1 MAISVNP
8 YLNFAGNA
16 REAME
21 FYQGIFG
28 GELRV
33 LKFSDFG
40 MTEMPA
46 DGTMHAAL
54 VHPNFTIMA
63 SDAMPGAEQTWGGT
77 RNYIA
82 FMGDEIE
89 IMSGWFDK
97 LAEGGKVGQP
107 LAQQAWGDTYG
118 DVMDK
123 YGIEWLFNVAANPG
137 GDAPS

>member
-8 YLNFAGNA
+8 YLNFAGNT

-33 LKFSDFG
+33 LTFSDFG

-63 SDAMPGAEQTWGGT
+63 SDAMPGAEQTWA
-77 RNYIA
+77 RH
-82 FMGDEIE
+82 
-89 IMSGWFDK
+89 
-97 LAEGGKVGQP
+97 
-107 LAQQAWGDTYG
+107 AQLHRVHG
-118 DVMDK
+118 
-123 YGIEWLFNVAANPG
+123 
-137 GDAPS
+137 